1 MEATIPK
8 EVRAILGL
16 LMQHGHQAYMVGGSV
31 RDFLRGI
38 QPNDWDITTDATPE
52 EIQKIFP
59 DTVYE
64 NTFGTVG
71 IKTDSEDLALKVIEV
86 TTFRIEGKYT
96 DSRHPDEVK
105 FAKTIEEDL
114 SRRDFTVNAIAMDAE
129 GTLVDPHG
137 GMTDLEAHIL
147 RTVRDPRDRFN
158 EDALRIMRAV
168 RFSMQLNFEI
178 EQETMSAMREL
189 APRIAEIAVERIRDE
204 FAKMIMTPRAA
215 DGVRMLEDAG
225 LLQFVIPELREGINV
240 GQNKHHIY
248 SVFEHNVRSL
258 EYVAQDPNASL
269 VVRLATLLHD
279 VGKPRVKGG
288 DGPDSTFYNHDAVGA
303 KMTMKI
309 LDRLHFPRSVIEE
322 SAHLVRHH
330 MFYYNVGD
338 VTDAGVRRFVRRVG
352 SEYIDDLMKVREGDR
367 IGSGVPK
374 AMPYKLRH
382 LLFMIEKVKHDP
394 LSPKMLAVDGEELM
408 QLLAI
413 APGRRVG
420 QVLNILLEDVL
431 DDPARN
437 TKEYLEEKAKKL
449 HALSDAEL
457 QELAEKAKEK
467 KDEVQGDIEDE
478 MKKKFYVQ

>member
-1 MEATIPK
+1 MDVIIPK

-16 LMQHGHQAYMVGGSV
+16 LAQHGYQAYMVGGSV
-31 RDFLRGI
+31 RDFLRGV
-38 QPNDWDITTDATPE
+38 QPKDWDITTDATPE

-64 NTFGTVG
+64 NIFGTVG
-71 IKTDSEDLALKVIEV
+71 IKTDSEDFALKVIEV
-86 TTFRIEGKYT
+86 TTFRIEGRYT

-114 SRRDFTVNAIAMDAE
+114 SRRDFTVNAIAMNVD
-129 GTLVDPHG
+129 GDLVDPHNG
-137 GMTDLEAHIL
+137 RNDLEAKII
-147 RTVRDPRDRFN
+147 RTVGTARDRFG
-158 EDALRIMRAV
+158 EDALRILRAV
-168 RFSMQLNFEI
+168 RFAVQLNFEI
-178 EQETMSAMREL
+178 EKDTMAAMREL
-189 APRIAEIAVERIRDE
+189 GSRLQEIAEERIRDE

-215 DGVRMLEDAG
+215 DAIRMLEDAG
-225 LLQFVIPELREGINV
+225 LLQFVVPELREGINI

-258 EYVAQDPNASL
+258 EYVAQDLNASV

-279 VGKPRVKGG
+279 IGKPRVKGG
-288 DGPDSTFYNHDAVGA
+288 DGPNSTFYNHDIIGA

-309 LDRLHFPRSVIEE
+309 LDRLHFPRSVVEE
-322 SAHLVRHH
+322 AAHLVRHH

-352 SEYIDDLMKVREGDR
+352 PEYIDDLMKVREGDR

-394 LSPKMLAVDGEELM
+394 LSPKMLALNGEELM
-408 QLLAI
+408 KLLNI
-413 APGRRVG
+413 QPGRRVG
-420 QVLNILLEDVL
+420 YILNILLEDVL
-431 DDPARN
+431 DDPSRN
-437 TKEYLEEKAKKL
+437 TKEYLEEKARTL
-449 HALSDAEL
+449 STHTDEELEEFAL
-457 QELAEKAKEK
+457 KAKDK
-467 KDEVQGDIEDE
+467 KDEVQGDMEDE